1 MGVRRCSNPHTD
13 ALIKIEIVRNRRVG
27 LSSMHAHRSFPS
39 RDFLLPTS
47 SDTDGLPLLFIIK
60 SSSRHKSLD
69 QRVEPDDLIPSTKIL
84 AAQQAGLGDIE
95 LWWSWLQALPQFLR
109 AVEEYRHETLQRWCL
124 PLSLRVENGSIVSG
138 RRTIIPMTGEE

>member
-1 MGVRRCSNPHTD
+1 MGVRRCSDPHTD
-13 ALIKIEIVRNRRVG
+13 ALIKIEIVKINRRVD
-27 LSSMHAHRSFPS
+27 LSSMHPHRSSPS
-39 RDFLLPTS
+39 RDFPLPTS

-84 AAQQAGLGDIE
+84 ASRQARLGEIE

-109 AVEEYRHETLQRWCL
+109 AVEE
-124 PLSLRVENGSIVSG
+124 
-138 RRTIIPMTGEE
+138 